1 MSQKATISVRLSPTT
16 AKRLERLAKE
26 IDRPKSQLIN
36 KALEEY
42 LEEYEDHPVAIG
54 RLNDKNDRIIS
65 SKEMRKKLSIMR
77 LKHRSQVYEKS
88 PYHVPR
94 SRGR

>member
-1 MSQKATISVRLSPTT
+1 MQSTMEPMYYSMSQKATSVRISPTT
-16 AKRLERLAKE
+16 AKRLDRLARV

-42 LEEYEDHPVAIG
+42 LEEYEDYLVAIG

-65 SKEMRKKLSIMR
+65 GKELRKKI
-77 LKHRSQVYEKS
+77 
-88 PYHVPR
+88 
-94 SRGR
+94 GR